1 MLVLAVILLN
11 LHIQWAYGNNLPNL
25 NCGLDR
31 YSLFK
36 DYLDKDAYKSSQIS
50 KNQFNINKLKADL
63 AEQTGKKK
71 ILPVELSLT
80 SQIYRTDNDRIN
92 SLEYANNEVNELT
105 GKIGIDIWNELSR
118 RRVANGKEELIKH
131 DIEDL
136 KDANEAEV
144 LISLIDLSKT
154 KSLLKIL
161 KARDLLLSQ
170 KVEFYSLKKKLG
182 ENVSPQLLETRKAQV
197 ENINKINSAEV
208 KVSNLISKLEIS
220 YSYYDLLE
228 ALNPHTDL
236 KSDFNCNHPLKSF
249 TKSLKSVELL
259 KRRLSESRFDKLPKV
274 NAFVKET
281 KNKNNIG
288 FYENEVKYG
297 VEITLPL
304 YQGGKGWKESQNIK
318 RRIKN
323 KEFEIVKLQEEGAR
337 FHNQRKEIEF
347 VLINSLDIITDT
359 LNEKKQLIEELAE
372 RIILGQS
379 LFVEMSDATLEVN
392 LLEESRLN
400 IVTQFMTGW
409 ITYLEKIGRL
419 DRYELKL

>member
-1 MLVLAVILLN
+1 VHLLALIFIN
-11 LHIQWAYGNNLPNL
+11 LYSDKAYGNNLPDL

-31 YSLFK
+31 YALFES
-36 DYLDKDAYKSSQIS
+36 YLEKDAYKASQIS
-50 KNQFNINKLKADL
+50 KNQFNINKLNADL
-63 AEQTGKKK
+63 AEQTDKKR

-80 SQIYRTDNDRIN
+80 SQIYRTDNNQIN

-118 RRVANGKEELIKH
+118 RRVANGREELIKH
-131 DIEDL
+131 DIKDL

-144 LISLIDLSKT
+144 LVSLVNLSQT
-154 KSLLKIL
+154 KSLLEIL
-161 KARDLLLSQ
+161 KSRDILLSQ

-228 ALNPHTDL
+228 KLDPYADL
-236 KSDFNCNHPLKSF
+236 KTEFNCNHALKSYS
-249 TKSLKSVELL
+249 KSLKSIELL
-259 KRRLSESRFDKLPKV
+259 RRQLAESRFDKLPKV
-274 NAFVKET
+274 NAFVKES

-304 YQGGKGWKESQNIK
+304 YQGGKGFKESRNIK

-337 FHNQRKEIEF
+337 FHKQRKEIEF

-372 RIILGQS
+372 RIVLGQS

-392 LLEESRLN
+392 LLEETRLN
-400 IVTQFMTGW
+400 IVSQFMTGW